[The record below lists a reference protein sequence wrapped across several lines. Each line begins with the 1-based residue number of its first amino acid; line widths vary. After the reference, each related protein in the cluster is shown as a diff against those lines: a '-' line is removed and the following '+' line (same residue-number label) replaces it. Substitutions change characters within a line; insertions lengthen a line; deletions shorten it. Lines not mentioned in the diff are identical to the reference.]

1 MNVLVVEPGRAP
13 YEKEVNGLKEMQAVV
28 GGSIQAIYPY
38 QEPVAIV
45 CNEEGLLLGLP
56 FNRSVGGGYG
66 GVFGAFF
73 VCGLGDGDFCSLTP
87 RGAPVGDAGRP
98 ARHAQDPPKAQGAAR
113 SKGPGKTGGA

>member
-13 YEKEVNGLKEMQAVV
+13 YEKEVHGLTEMQAVV

-56 FNRSVGGGYG
+56 FHRSVGGGYG
-66 GVFGAFF
+66 GVVGALF
-73 VCGLGDGDFCSLTP
+73 VRGLRDGDFCSLTP
-87 RGAPVGDAGRP
+87 
-98 ARHAQDPPKAQGAAR
+98 
-113 SKGPGKTGGA
+113 